1 MSDFEKKSHIPDVE
15 EDEISLFD
23 VLLVLARQKRVIAYV
38 TLLFVIIA
46 IIASLMMTKVYQA
59 STRILNPVQRPS
71 FANLIEQ
78 QAGALSDLIS
88 LNVGGGNIYV
98 SMLKSRNMQDRIL
111 DRFASANWREEL
123 EISQEMKRLD
133 VVQKYIGELSV
144 AEETNGTILISVNY
158 TDQQKVAEIANAYVD
173 ELRYMADSFFV
184 TEATQRRLYYEK
196 ELESARKA
204 LSAAENLLQEF
215 QEKTGVY
222 MGEAQLTANIQNR
235 INMRAQIAAK
245 EIQLRSLLSYAT
257 RQNPEVVKLEREI
270 KGLNEEIE
278 RLEMNNTGSNDP
290 LNPVG
295 GMPAAR
301 FEYLDK
307 YRDWKFKEVLYSTLL
322 KMYETARLDESYTPV
337 VIQVLDE
344 AVTPEHRI
352 KPKRKLMVIMAG
364 MLGLF
369 VSIFCAFVIEA
380 WQRATKDPEQSQKM
394 HELKQTLGLKWM
406 RQFFNRPSHTN

>member
-1 MSDFEKKSHIPDVE
+1 MSDFERRRHISDVE

-23 VLLVLARQKRVIAYV
+23 VLLVLAHQKRLITYV
-38 TLLFVIIA
+38 TLLFVVIA
-46 IIASLMMTKVYQA
+46 VIASLMITKVYQA

-71 FANLIEQ
+71 FANLIEHQ
-78 QAGALSDLIS
+78 IGSLSDIVS
-88 LNVGGGNIYV
+88 LNVGGGNLYV
-98 SMLKSRNMQDRIL
+98 SVLKSRNMEGRIL
-111 DRFASANWREEL
+111 DRFAPVNWRENL
-123 EISQEMKRLD
+123 RASQGMKRLD
-133 VVQKYIGELSV
+133 IVKKYIGELSV
-144 AEETNGTILISVNY
+144 VEEKNGTILIAVNY
-158 TDQQKVAEIANAYVD
+158 TDQQKVAEIANAYVE
-173 ELRYMADSFFV
+173 ELRSMTDSFFV
-184 TEATQRRLYYEK
+184 TEATQRRFYYEK

-204 LSAAENLLQEF
+204 LSVAENLLREF

-257 RQNPEVVKLEREI
+257 KQNPEVVKLEREI
-270 KGLNEEIE
+270 KGLKEEIK
-278 RLEMNNTGSNDP
+278 RLEMNTGFDDP
-290 LNPVG
+290 LNPMG

-307 YRDWKFKEVLYSTLL
+307 YRDWKFKEILYNTLL
-322 KMYETARLDESYTPV
+322 KMYETARLDESYTPI

-344 AVTPEHRI
+344 AVSPEHRI

-369 VSIFCAFVIEA
+369 VSVFCAFIAEA
-380 WQRATKDPEQSQKM
+380 WQRAAKHPEQCQKM
-394 HELKQTLGLKWM
+394 HELKQALELKWV
-406 RQFFNRPSHTN
+406 RRLFNRPPHTN

>member
-1 MSDFEKKSHIPDVE
+1 
-15 EDEISLFD
+15 
-23 VLLVLARQKRVIAYV
+23 
-38 TLLFVIIA
+38 
-46 IIASLMMTKVYQA
+46 
-59 STRILNPVQRPS
+59 
-71 FANLIEQ
+71 
-78 QAGALSDLIS
+78 
-88 LNVGGGNIYV
+88 
-98 SMLKSRNMQDRIL
+98 MQDRIL

-278 RLEMNNTGSNDP
+278 RLEMNTGSNDP